1 MMRIIITSGVISVL
15 AAPIGAQ
22 FGLPKNNKAGTSFEE
37 LNEKMRESGGMEDAD
52 TLDLSTIQEMFSN
65 SMTDPETMKAFEQM
79 GLSMLEGMN
88 KLGDMDPQFLEKQFE
103 EMTKMMT
110 GGDIMNS
117 VMEKKDEVLENL
129 EKTGLVTAEE
139 LAKYKADPAYFED
152 QMSSAFDKMKDMFS
166 NPSLLSDASDA
177 MKGVQDMMSNPVI
190 QEINDLLLADSVTDI
205 EIEEMRLKFLQH
217 KESLSNGAAAAMMG
231 SMMDDVND
239 SAKFKNAIVESR
251 EMLSNIATLGDDA
264 LNIGNGAGVGEL

>member
-1 MMRIIITSGVISVL
+1 MRIIITSGVISIL

-37 LNEKMRESGGMEDAD
+37 LNEKMKESGGMEDAD

-88 KLGDMDPQFLEKQFE
+88 KLGEMDPQFLEKQFE

-110 GGDIMNS
+110 GGDIINS

-264 LNIGNGAGVGEL
+264 MNIGNSAGVGEL

>member
-1 MMRIIITSGVISVL
+1 MRIIITSGVISVL